1 MPRYIRKK
9 LLWTLVACQVEEDE
23 DDEAGCGRRGH
34 LDHHNQE
41 RSSPMALIFYCCDD
55 EELIELVVPC
65 KAK

>member
-1 MPRYIRKK
+1 
-9 LLWTLVACQVEEDE
+9 VACQVEEDE

-41 RSSPMALIFYCCDD
+41 RSSPIALIFYCCDD